1 MCINLFLPA
10 AGFVESTSNIVKLPN
25 ISGILLE
32 KVCEYLYFNLK
43 YKNKTGVPQFE
54 IPPELALEM
63 LVVADFLDSKYNSS
77 STLVTTA
84 TNVSLISLM
93 KMIMMILI
101 YLNTGYFFL
110 LLLPPLFLIPPFV
123 LPLLLPPSK

>member
-1 MCINLFLPA
+1 MSESTESKYVTLVSSDGFSFVVLREA
-10 AGFVESTSNIVKLPN
+10 ALVSGTLRGMLSGTGFVESTSNIVKLPN

-63 LVVADFLDSKYNSS
+63 LVVADFLD
-77 STLVTTA
+77 T
-84 TNVSLISLM
+84 
-93 KMIMMILI
+93 
-101 YLNTGYFFL
+101 
-110 LLLPPLFLIPPFV
+110 
-123 LPLLLPPSK
+123 